1 MFEEIKKNYGHLF
14 EEELLKEINEI
25 GKMREVNAG
34 EELIRTGQYLSSIP
48 LLIDG
53 VIKVM
58 REDEDGFELMLYFL
72 EKGETCAM
80 TLSCCTG
87 SAASEIKAVAETN
100 SKLVMIPIEKM
111 EEWLGRYKS
120 WRNYIFDSY
129 HARLMEV
136 LETIDNIAF
145 KKMDERLLEYLRN
158 KSKYYEDS
166 EIKVTHQDIAFDL
179 HTSRV
184 VISRL
189 LKQLEKTNRIKLKRN
204 SIKLI
209 NIDSK

>member
-1 MFEEIKKNYGHLF
+1 MLEDIKKNYSHLF
-14 EEELLKEINEI
+14 EEDLLKEINDI
-25 GKMREVNAG
+25 GSIKNAKAG
-34 EELIRTGQYLSSIP
+34 EELIRTGQYLSAMP

-87 SAASEIKAVAETN
+87 SSVSEIRAVAETD
-100 SKLVMIPIEKM
+100 STLLMIPVEKM
-111 EEWLGRYKS
+111 EEWLGKYKS
-120 WRNYIFDSY
+120 WRNFIFDSY
-129 HARLMEV
+129 HQRLMEV

-145 KKMDERLLEYLRN
+145 KKMDERLIEYLKN
-158 KSKYYEDS
+158 KSKYYNDS

-189 LKQLEKTNRIKLKRN
+189 LKQLEKTNRIKLNRN
-204 SIKLI
+204 SIKI
-209 NIDSK
+209 IDID

>member
-1 MFEEIKKNYGHLF
+1 MQEEIKKNYGHLL
-14 EEELLKEINEI
+14 EDELLQEINTI
-25 GKMREVNAG
+25 GIIKTVNAG
-34 EELIRTGQYLSSIP
+34 DELIRTGQYLSAMP
-48 LLIDG
+48 LLISG

-58 REDEDGFELMLYFL
+58 REDEDGFELLLYYL

-87 SAASEIKAVAETN
+87 SALSEIRAIAETE
-100 SKLVMIPIEKM
+100 STLLMIPIEKM
-111 EEWLGRYKS
+111 EEWLGKYKS
-120 WRNYIFDSY
+120 WRNFIFDSY
-129 HARLMEV
+129 HERLMEV

-145 KKMDERLLEYLRN
+145 KKMDERLLDYLN
-158 KSKYYEDS
+158 SKAKYYDDS

-184 VISRL
+184 VVSRL
-189 LKQLEKTNRIKLKRN
+189 LKQLEKTNRIKLNRN

-209 NIDSK
+209 NTR

>member
-1 MFEEIKKNYGHLF
+1 MREEIKRNYGHLF
-14 EEELLKEINEI
+14 ENELLEEIDSI
-25 GKMREVNAG
+25 GIIKDVNAG
-34 EELIRTGQYLSSIP
+34 DELIRTGQYLSAMP

-87 SAASEIKAVAETN
+87 SAISEIRAIAETD
-100 SKLVMIPIEKM
+100 SKLLMIPIEKM
-111 EEWLGRYKS
+111 EEWLGKYKS
-120 WRNYIFDSY
+120 WRNFIFNSY
-129 HARLMEV
+129 HERLMEV
-136 LETIDNIAF
+136 LATIDNIAF
-145 KKMDERLLEYLRN
+145 KKMDERLIEYLKN
-158 KSKYYEDS
+158 KSKHYDSS

-189 LKQLEKTNRIKLKRN
+189 LKQLEKTNRIKLNRN

-209 NIDSK
+209 DIN

>member
-1 MFEEIKKNYGHLF
+1 MLEEIKRNYGHIF
-14 EEELLKEINEI
+14 EEELLQEINDI
-25 GKMREVNAG
+25 AIIKTVNAG
-34 EELIRTGQYLSSIP
+34 DELIRTGQYLSAMP

-58 REDEDGFELMLYFL
+58 REDEDGFELMLYYL

-87 SAASEIKAVAETN
+87 SAVSEIRAMAETE
-100 SKLVMIPIEKM
+100 SRLLMIPIEKM
-111 EEWLGRYKS
+111 EEWLGKYKS
-120 WRNYIFDSY
+120 WRNFIFDSY
-129 HARLMEV
+129 HERLMEMV
-136 LETIDNIAF
+136 STIDTIAF

-158 KSKYYEDS
+158 KSKHYHDS

-184 VISRL
+184 VVSRL
-189 LKQLEKTNRIKLKRN
+189 LKQLEKTNRIKLNRN
-204 SIKLI
+204 FIKLI
-209 NIDSK
+209 DID

>member
-1 MFEEIKKNYGHLF
+1 MLEEIKRNYGHIF
-14 EEELLKEINEI
+14 EEDLLQEINDI
-25 GKMREVNAG
+25 ATIKTVNAG
-34 EELIRTGQYLSSIP
+34 DELIRTGQYLSAMP

-58 REDEDGFELMLYFL
+58 REDEDGFELMLYYL

-87 SAASEIKAVAETN
+87 SAVSEIRAIAETE
-100 SKLVMIPIEKM
+100 SSLLMIPIEKM
-111 EEWLGRYKS
+111 EEWLGKYKS
-120 WRNYIFDSY
+120 WRNFIFDSY
-129 HARLMEV
+129 HERLMEV
-136 LETIDNIAF
+136 MATIDNIAF
-145 KKMDERLLEYLRN
+145 KKMDERLIEYLKN
-158 KSKYYEDS
+158 KSKYYNDS

-184 VISRL
+184 VVSRL
-189 LKQLEKTNRIKLKRN
+189 LKQLEKTNRIKLNRN

-209 NIDSK
+209 DID

>member
-1 MFEEIKKNYGHLF
+1 MLEKIKSNYGHIF
-14 EEELLKEINEI
+14 EEELLQEIDKI
-25 GKMREVNAG
+25 GIVKVVNAG
-34 EELIRTGQYLSSIP
+34 DELIRTGQYLSAMP

-53 VIKVM
+53 VIKIL
-58 REDEDGFELMLYFL
+58 REDEDGFELMLYYL

-87 SAASEIKAVAETN
+87 SAVSEIRAIAETD
-100 SKLVMIPIEKM
+100 STLLMIPVEKM
-111 EEWLGRYKS
+111 EEWLGKYKS
-120 WRNYIFDSY
+120 WRNFIFDSY
-129 HARLMEV
+129 HERLMEV
-136 LETIDNIAF
+136 MATIDSIAF

-158 KSKYYEDS
+158 KSKHYNDS
-166 EIKVTHQDIAFDL
+166 EIKVTHQDIALDL

-189 LKQLEKTNRIKLKRN
+189 LKQLEKTNRIQLNRN

-209 NIDSK
+209 NID

>member
-1 MFEEIKKNYGHLF
+1 MLEEIKNNYSHLF
-14 EEELLKEINEI
+14 EEELLQEIDAI
-25 GKMREVNAG
+25 GILKTVSAG
-34 EELIRTGQYLSSIP
+34 DELIRTGQYLSAMP
-48 LLIDG
+48 LLVDG

-87 SAASEIKAVAETN
+87 SAVSEIRAVAETD
-100 SKLVMIPIEKM
+100 STLLMIPVEKM
-111 EEWLGRYKS
+111 EEWLGKYKS
-120 WRNYIFDSY
+120 WRNFIFDSY
-129 HARLMEV
+129 HQRLMEV
-136 LETIDNIAF
+136 LETIDSIAF

-158 KSKYYEDS
+158 KSKYYNDS

-189 LKQLEKTNRIKLKRN
+189 LKQLEKTNRIKLNRN
-204 SIKLI
+204 SVKLI
-209 NIDSK
+209 DIG

>member
-1 MFEEIKKNYGHLF
+1 MLEEIKRNYGHIF
-14 EEELLKEINEI
+14 EEELLQEINDI
-25 GKMREVNAG
+25 AIIKTVNAG
-34 EELIRTGQYLSSIP
+34 DELIRTGQYLSAMP

-58 REDEDGFELMLYFL
+58 REDEDGFELMLYYL

-87 SAASEIKAVAETN
+87 SAVSEIRAIAETE
-100 SKLVMIPIEKM
+100 SRLLMIPIEKM
-111 EEWLGRYKS
+111 EEWLGKYKS
-120 WRNYIFDSY
+120 WRNFIFDSY
-129 HARLMEV
+129 HERLMEMV
-136 LETIDNIAF
+136 STIDTIAF

-158 KSKYYEDS
+158 KSKHYHDS

-184 VISRL
+184 VVSRL
-189 LKQLEKTNRIKLKRN
+189 LKQLEKTNRIKLNRN

-209 NIDSK
+209 DID

>member
-1 MFEEIKKNYGHLF
+1 MREEIKNNYGHLF
-14 EEELLKEINEI
+14 ENELLDEIDSI
-25 GKMREVNAG
+25 GVIKNVKAG
-34 EELIRTGQYLSSIP
+34 DELIRTGQYLSAMP

-87 SAASEIKAVAETN
+87 SAISEIKAIAETD
-100 SKLVMIPIEKM
+100 STLLMIPIEKM
-111 EEWLGRYKS
+111 EEWLGKYKS
-120 WRNYIFDSY
+120 WRNFIFNSY
-129 HARLMEV
+129 HERLMEV
-136 LETIDNIAF
+136 LATIDNIAF
-145 KKMDERLLEYLRN
+145 KKMDERLIEYLKN
-158 KSKYYEDS
+158 KSKHYKDS

-189 LKQLEKTNRIKLKRN
+189 LKQLEKTNRIKLNRN

-209 NIDSK
+209 DIG

>member
-1 MFEEIKKNYGHLF
+1 MLEEIKRNYGHIF
-14 EEELLKEINEI
+14 EEELLQEINDI
-25 GKMREVNAG
+25 ATIKTVNAG
-34 EELIRTGQYLSSIP
+34 DELIRTGQYLSAMP

-58 REDEDGFELMLYFL
+58 REDEDGFELMLYYL

-87 SAASEIKAVAETN
+87 SAVSEIRAIAETE
-100 SKLVMIPIEKM
+100 SSLLMIPIEKM
-111 EEWLGRYKS
+111 EEWLGKYKS
-120 WRNYIFDSY
+120 WRNFIFDSY
-129 HARLMEV
+129 HERLMEV
-136 LETIDNIAF
+136 MATIDNIAF
-145 KKMDERLLEYLRN
+145 KKMDERLIEYLKN
-158 KSKYYEDS
+158 KSKYYNDS

-184 VISRL
+184 VVSRL
-189 LKQLEKTNRIKLKRN
+189 LKQLEKTNRIKLNRN

-209 NIDSK
+209 DID

>member
-1 MFEEIKKNYGHLF
+1 MLEEIKRNYGHIF
-14 EEELLKEINEI
+14 EENLLQEINDI
-25 GKMREVNAG
+25 ATIKTVNAG
-34 EELIRTGQYLSSIP
+34 DELIRTGQYLSAMP

-58 REDEDGFELMLYFL
+58 REDEDGFELMLYYL

-87 SAASEIKAVAETN
+87 SAVSEIRAIAETE
-100 SKLVMIPIEKM
+100 SSLLMIPIEKM
-111 EEWLGRYKS
+111 EEWLGKYKS
-120 WRNYIFDSY
+120 WRNFIFDSY
-129 HARLMEV
+129 HERLMEV
-136 LETIDNIAF
+136 MATIDNIAF
-145 KKMDERLLEYLRN
+145 KKMDERLIEYLKN
-158 KSKYYEDS
+158 KSKYYNDS

-184 VISRL
+184 VVSRL
-189 LKQLEKTNRIKLKRN
+189 LKQLEKTNRIKLNRN

-209 NIDSK
+209 DID

>member
-1 MFEEIKKNYGHLF
+1 M
-14 EEELLKEINEI
+14 
-25 GKMREVNAG
+25 
-34 EELIRTGQYLSSIP
+34 P

-58 REDEDGFELMLYFL
+58 REDEDGFELMLYYL

-87 SAASEIKAVAETN
+87 SAVSEIRAIAETE
-100 SKLVMIPIEKM
+100 SRLLMIPIEKM
-111 EEWLGRYKS
+111 EEWLGKYKS
-120 WRNYIFDSY
+120 WRNFIFDSY
-129 HARLMEV
+129 HQRLMEMV
-136 LETIDNIAF
+136 STIDTIAF

-158 KSKYYEDS
+158 KSKHYNDS

-189 LKQLEKTNRIKLKRN
+189 LKRLEKTNRIKLNRN

-209 NIDSK
+209 DID

>member
-1 MFEEIKKNYGHLF
+1 MLEEIKRNYGHIF
-14 EEELLKEINEI
+14 EEELLQEINDI
-25 GKMREVNAG
+25 AIIKTVNAG
-34 EELIRTGQYLSSIP
+34 DELIRTGQYLSAMP

-58 REDEDGFELMLYFL
+58 REDEDGFELMLYYL

-87 SAASEIKAVAETN
+87 SAVSEIRAIAETE
-100 SKLVMIPIEKM
+100 SRLLMIPIEKM
-111 EEWLGRYKS
+111 EEWLGKYKS
-120 WRNYIFDSY
+120 WRNFIFDSY
-129 HARLMEV
+129 HERLMEMV
-136 LETIDNIAF
+136 STIDTIAF

-158 KSKYYEDS
+158 KSKHYHDS

-184 VISRL
+184 VVSRL
-189 LKQLEKTNRIKLKRN
+189 LKQLEKTNRIKLNRN
-204 SIKLI
+204 FIKLI
-209 NIDSK
+209 DID

>member
-1 MFEEIKKNYGHLF
+1 MIDQIKRNYGHIF
-14 EEELLKEINEI
+14 EVELIQEINEVGI
-25 GKMREVNAG
+25 IKSIEAG
-34 EELIRTGQYLSSIP
+34 GELIRPGQYMKAIP
-48 LLIDG
+48 LLLDG

-87 SAASEIKAVAETN
+87 SAISEIKAVAETD
-100 SKLVMIPIEKM
+100 SDLLMIPIEKM
-111 EEWLGRYKS
+111 EEWLGKYKS
-120 WRNYIFDSY
+120 WRNFIFNSY
-129 HARLMEV
+129 HERLMEV

-145 KKMDERLLEYLRN
+145 KRMDERLLDYLRN
-158 KSKYYEDS
+158 KSKHYVDS
-166 EIKVTHQDIAFDL
+166 EIKITHQDIAYDL

-189 LKQLEKTNRIKLKRN
+189 LKQLEKINKIKLSRN
-204 SIKLI
+204 SIKLL
-209 NIDSK
+209 NIG

>member
-1 MFEEIKKNYGHLF
+1 MQEEIKRNYGHIF
-14 EEELLKEINEI
+14 EEELLQEINDI
-25 GKMREVNAG
+25 GVLKQVNSG
-34 EELIRTGQYLSSIP
+34 DELIRTGQYLSAMP

-58 REDEDGFELMLYFL
+58 REDEDGFELMLYYL

-87 SAASEIKAVAETN
+87 SAVSEIRAIAETE
-100 SKLVMIPIEKM
+100 SRLLMIPIEKM
-111 EEWLGRYKS
+111 EEWLGKYKS
-120 WRNYIFDSY
+120 WRNFIFDSY
-129 HARLMEV
+129 HQRLMEMV
-136 LETIDNIAF
+136 STIDTIAF

-158 KSKYYEDS
+158 KSKHYNDS

-189 LKQLEKTNRIKLKRN
+189 LKRLEKTNRIKLNRN

-209 NIDSK
+209 DID

>member
-1 MFEEIKKNYGHLF
+1 
-14 EEELLKEINEI
+14 
-25 GKMREVNAG
+25 
-34 EELIRTGQYLSSIP
+34 
-48 LLIDG
+48 
-53 VIKVM
+53 
-58 REDEDGFELMLYFL
+58 MLYYL

-87 SAASEIKAVAETN
+87 SAVSEIRAIAETE
-100 SKLVMIPIEKM
+100 SRLLMIPIEKM
-111 EEWLGRYKS
+111 EEWLGKYKS
-120 WRNYIFDSY
+120 WRNFIFDSY
-129 HARLMEV
+129 HQRLMEMV
-136 LETIDNIAF
+136 STIDTIAF

-158 KSKYYEDS
+158 KSKHYNDS

-189 LKQLEKTNRIKLKRN
+189 LKRLEKTNRIKLNRN

-209 NIDSK
+209 DID